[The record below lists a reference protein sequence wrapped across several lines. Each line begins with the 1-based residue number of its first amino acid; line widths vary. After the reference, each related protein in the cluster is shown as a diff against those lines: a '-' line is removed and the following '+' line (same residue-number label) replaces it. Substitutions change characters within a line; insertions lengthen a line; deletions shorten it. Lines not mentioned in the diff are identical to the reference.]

1 MKIKTVS
8 LEQRKEFGKNMSKT
22 VKLTAEITEDKETVE
37 EALKILQTKINEFL
51 YPKNNE
57 KTTNF
62 FKSLK
67 KEGK

>member
-8 LEQRKEFGKNMSKT
+8 LEQTKELGKNISKT

-57 KTTNF
+57 KTINF

-67 KEGK
+67 KNS